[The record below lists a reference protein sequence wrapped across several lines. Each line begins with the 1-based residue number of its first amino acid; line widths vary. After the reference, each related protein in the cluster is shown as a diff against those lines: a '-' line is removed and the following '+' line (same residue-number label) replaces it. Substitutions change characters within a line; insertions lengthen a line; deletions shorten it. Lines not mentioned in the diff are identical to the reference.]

1 MKYEICLSM
10 AIVSTLISIVL
21 ALVLYNV
28 LRMYRNSK
36 RELDKV
42 NTLSNCMPG
51 VSNRVLHN
59 SIVCNLKRKLEKQL
73 KDACDTSGVESIEVG
88 SPQYGVLML
97 KVGFDYVQNRMS
109 DLIDRVLSNDDIY
122 KKILLLHNIISQ
134 SKESIFVSSE
144 YQHTLVK
151 CELQNIPYIRV
162 LLGNVF
168 NLIKDM
174 EVDQIDFM
182 KVYHVKLDYGLAFI
196 TKGLSFVMKD
206 IKVLDGFYS
215 DTELY
220 GDGFFYD
227 EDYITFSSISLS
239 DVESYAYENVDFVY

>member
-1 MKYEICLSM
+1 MKYEIWLSIV
-10 AIVSTLISIVL
+10 IVSTLISIVL
-21 ALVLYNV
+21 ALILCNV

-36 RELDKV
+36 RGLDKV
-42 NTLSNCMPG
+42 NTLSKCMPG
-51 VSNRVLHN
+51 ISNRGLHN

-73 KDACDTSGVESIEVG
+73 KDVCNTSGVESIEVE
-88 SPQYGVLML
+88 SAQYGVVML
-97 KVGFDYVQNRMS
+97 KVGFDYVQNRIS

-122 KKILLLHNIISQ
+122 KKILLLQNIISQ
-134 SKESIFVSSE
+134 SKESIFVSNE
-144 YQHTLVK
+144 YKHTLVK
-151 CELQNIPYIRV
+151 CELQNMPYIRV

-174 EVDQIDFM
+174 EVDQVDFM

-206 IKVLDGFYS
+206 IRVLDGFYS
-215 DTELY
+215 DAELY

-227 EDYITFSSISLS
+227 EDYITFSAISLS
-239 DVESYAYENVDFVY
+239 DVESYTYENVDFVC